1 MSVPCF
7 LIPALVGLIS
17 AVLGYLLGKMTAGG
31 NDLNLKSKLKA
42 LEDEND
48 ALNNQ
53 LYLLQKE
60 NSGDKTNHLQI
71 ELNECLSKNISL
83 QAEIED
89 LKSNKHSGHAF
100 VSEIEN
106 VIPFNAKL
114 AASVY
119 GKKIKEDDLKIV
131 EGIGPKIEEL
141 YHNAGIKTWKALS
154 ETSVE
159 TSKEILIEAGERYII
174 HNPSTWAKQ
183 ALLAY
188 QGKWQELKDW
198 QDGLNAGKE

>member
-1 MSVPCF
+1 MSIPCF

-17 AVLGYLLGKMTAGG
+17 AILGYLLGKMTAGG

-42 LEDEND
+42 SEDENEK
-48 ALNNQ
+48 LNNQ

-60 NSGDKTNHLQI
+60 SSGDNSSNLQI
-71 ELNECLSKNISL
+71 ELNECMSKNAEL
-83 QAEIED
+83 QTEID
-89 LKSNKHSGHAF
+89 SLKSKHHSHAF
-100 VSEIEN
+100 TSITELN
-106 VIPFNAKL
+106 IPFDAEL

-119 GKKIKEDDLKIV
+119 GKKIKHDDLKIV
-131 EGIGPKIEEL
+131 EGIVPKIEQL

-154 ETSVE
+154 ETPVE
-159 TSKEILIEAGERYII
+159 KSKEILIEAGERYII

-188 QGKWQELKDW
+188 QGKWQDLKDW
-198 QDGLNAGKE
+198 QDSLNAGKE

>member
-1 MSVPCF
+1 MCIPCI

-42 LEDEND
+42 SEDENEK
-48 ALNNQ
+48 LNYQ

-60 NSGDKTNHLQI
+60 SSGDKTSNFEL
-71 ELNECLSKNISL
+71 ELNECRSKNASL
-83 QAEIED
+83 LI
-89 LKSNKHSGHAF
+89 
-100 VSEIEN
+100 EIEN
-106 VIPFNAKL
+106 LKAKHSSHSFTGEIEAIIPFNAEL

-119 GKKIKEDDLKIV
+119 GKKIKQDDFKII

-141 YHNAGIKTWKALS
+141 YHSAGIKTWKALS

>member
-1 MSVPCF
+1 MCIPCI

-31 NDLNLKSKLKA
+31 NNLNLKSKLKA
-42 LEDEND
+42 SEDENEK
-48 ALNNQ
+48 LNYQ
-53 LYLLQKE
+53 LYLLQNEK
-60 NSGDKTNHLQI
+60 SGDKTNNFELELI
-71 ELNECLSKNISL
+71 ECRSKNASL
-83 QAEIED
+83 LTEIEN
-89 LKSNKHSGHAF
+89 LKAKHSSHSF
-100 VSEIEN
+100 VSETEAI
-106 VIPFNAKL
+106 VPFNAEL

-119 GKKIKEDDLKIV
+119 GKKIKQDDLKII

-141 YHNAGIKTWKALS
+141 YHNAGIKTWKELS
-154 ETSVE
+154 ETPVE
-159 TSKEILIEAGERYII
+159 TSKEILIEAGEIYII

-198 QDGLNAGKE
+198 QDDLNAGKE

>member
-1 MSVPCF
+1 MSILCF
-7 LIPALVGLIS
+7 LIPALVGVIS
-17 AVLGYLLGKMTAGG
+17 AFLGYLLGKMISEG
-31 NDLNLKSKLKA
+31 NTLNLKSKLKTS
-42 LEDEND
+42 EDEIEK
-48 ALNNQ
+48 LNYQ
-53 LYLLQKE
+53 LYLAKKE
-60 NSGDKTNHLQI
+60 APSDKTNDLQTELDKCNSKNAELQI
-71 ELNECLSKNISL
+71 ELENLKTKHSSHSF
-83 QAEIED
+83 AGEIEF
-89 LKSNKHSGHAF
+89 H
-100 VSEIEN
+100 
-106 VIPFNAKL
+106 IPFDAEL

-119 GKKIKEDDLKIV
+119 GKKITQDDLKIV

-159 TSKEILIEAGERYII
+159 KSKEILIEAGERYII

-198 QDGLNAGKE
+198 QDNLNAGKE